1 MRAYNDNVEF
11 ELANN
16 TLEIQY
22 FISTLKNDPFYFKDM
37 QGEVW
42 QEAKTYEFMP
52 DFEQIYYQILSE
64 KIENVITEEFERRF
78 KDSGAKEEL
87 EIKSGLSNG
96 YLSNE
101 KFFSLKVNDVEVKDS
116 ATLDI
121 AYKNAFS
128 KYENS
133 LIEEDFTILETERD
147 NFFKEIEAADLLRNK
162 LLEHKKNIDSNQNF
176 STYNYENKAITTAL
190 IFFRDENIQRS
201 ISDITLELNL
211 IYPNLAIPLTEQ
223 NISHIKTL
231 DYVCKEGGGVIDYN
245 KAMTRYDVD
254 KQLNNIIDLKNL
266 DNERGY
272 KYEAPTDANTEINT
286 DNKTKVR
293 RQ

>member
-176 STYNYENKAITTAL
+176 STYDYENKAIVTAL
-190 IFFRDENIQRS
+190 TFFRDENIQRS

-211 IYPNLAIPLTEQ
+211 ISPNLSKPLTERDVR
-223 NISHIKTL
+223 HLKTL
-231 DYVCKEGGGVIDYN
+231 SYLCEEGAVVINYNTPKTMNDIDKE
-245 KAMTRYDVD
+245 
-254 KQLNNIIDLKNL
+254 LNNIIDLKNFDEETTPIL
-266 DNERGY
+266 NDV
-272 KYEAPTDANTEINT
+272 KDKNT